1 MGIAPSLLW
10 WDDSA
15 ILGAFIVLFGIGYV
29 ALYASILR
37 FKVPRWMV
45 SRR

>member
-15 ILGAFIVLFGIGYV
+15 ILGAFIILFGFGYV
-29 ALYASILR
+29 AL
-37 FKVPRWMV
+37 
-45 SRR
+45 